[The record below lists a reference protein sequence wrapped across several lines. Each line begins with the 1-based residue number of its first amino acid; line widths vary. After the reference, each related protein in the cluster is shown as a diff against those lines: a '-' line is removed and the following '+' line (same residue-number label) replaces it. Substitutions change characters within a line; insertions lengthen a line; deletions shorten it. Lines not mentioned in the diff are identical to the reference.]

1 MTRADAAR
9 PRFGGPDSVETRLEK
24 DAEVEGLFHTRLREP
39 YRDFKKRLAEKTGLS
54 FGLDY
59 STVFLAAS
67 ESLGDRDAAGGMV
80 RFFGSWEFLGRG
92 SDHTGALVWKV
103 EHRHRYTDVPPG
115 GFGFNLG
122 SVGLIEPPFN
132 NDEERLTHLYWRQ
145 RLDNGRF
152 VVIAG
157 LLDVTDYVDVFALG
171 SPWLHFMNF
180 AFSTGT
186 TTIGLP
192 NDGGLG
198 IAAGAMITDQLYVVT
213 SLSDANADPTDPF
226 QDTFFSEH
234 EYFKS
239 LEIGWTTSQDR
250 IYLDNAHVTLWHKD
264 DQGDANV
271 PDGWGIALSFSHYF
285 RDRWMPFLRGG
296 FAEDGGTLT
305 KWSISTGF
313 AYQAVPNRDLL
324 GVGFNWGNPN
334 GNTFG
339 PNLDSQYVL
348 EAFYRFQLT
357 DELAITPDLQLLI
370 DPALTPDADV
380 VWVFGLRGRL
390 AL

>member
-1 MTRADAAR
+1 
-9 PRFGGPDSVETRLEK
+9 
-24 DAEVEGLFHTRLREP
+24 
-39 YRDFKKRLAEKTGLS
+39 
-54 FGLDY
+54 
-59 STVFLAAS
+59 
-67 ESLGDRDAAGGMV
+67 MV
-80 RFFGSWEFLGRG
+80 RFFGSWELLGRD
-92 SDHTGALVWKV
+92 SDQSGGLVWKI
-103 EHRHRYTDVPPG
+103 EHRHRYTDVAPG

-132 NDEERLTHLYWRQ
+132 NDEERLTNLYWRQ
-145 RLDNGRF
+145 SLYDGRF
-152 VVIAG
+152 VIIAG

-192 NDGGLG
+192 NDAGLG
-198 IAAGAMITDQLYVVT
+198 IAAGAMITDQIYVVA

-226 QDTFFSEH
+226 ADTFFSEH
-234 EYFKS
+234 EHFKS

-250 IYLDNAHVTLWHKD
+250 VYLDNAHVTLWHKD
-264 DQGDANV
+264 DQNDAAV
-271 PDGWGIALSFSHYF
+271 PDGWGIAVSFSRYLW
-285 RDRWMPFLRGG
+285 DRWMPFLRGG

-305 KWSISTGF
+305 KWSISSGV
-313 AYQAVPNRDLL
+313 AYQPFPNRDLL

-339 PNLDSQYVL
+339 PGLDSQYVL
-348 EAFYRFQLT
+348 EAFYRFQLI
-357 DELAITPDLQLLI
+357 DELAITPDVQLLI
-370 DPALTPDADV
+370 DPALKPDADV